1 LKTVQLVHT
10 NTEMKLKFLENINE
24 YDEHAV
30 RLNDFDKAQ
39 AAMFLKILTEL
50 IKSNKQFVNLSDYEF
65 IEAVNCEL
73 VLRVSETDEGIISD
87 DNVHFFCDLTLNAYA
102 EMIKLIEPFSLKE
115 TDAYRILYDLD
126 NPIDFIFS
134 AGKEY

>member
-1 LKTVQLVHT
+1 MQLVHT
-10 NTEMKLKFLENINE
+10 QTEMKLKFLENINE

-87 DNVHFFCDLTLNAYA
+87 DNVNFFCDLTLNAYA

>member
-1 LKTVQLVHT
+1 
-10 NTEMKLKFLENINE
+10 MKLKFLENINE

-39 AAMFLKILTEL
+39 AALFLQILKDLTT
-50 IKSNKQFVNLSDYEF
+50 NKMAFINLSEYEF
-65 IEAVNCEL
+65 IEPINCEL
-73 VLRVSETDEGIISD
+73 ILRVSETDEGITTED
-87 DNVHFFCDLTLNAYA
+87 YQHFFCDLTLQGYA
-102 EMIKLIEPFSLKE
+102 EIIKLIEPFCIKE

-134 AGKEY
+134 AGKENESDFGT

>member
-1 LKTVQLVHT
+1 
-10 NTEMKLKFLENINE
+10 MKLKFLENINE

-39 AAMFLKILTEL
+39 AALFLQILIDLT
-50 IKSNKQFVNLSDYEF
+50 KNSQQFINLSDYEF
-65 IEAVNCEL
+65 IEPINCEL
-73 VLRVSETDEGIISD
+73 ILRVSETDEGITTED
-87 DNVHFFCDLTLNAYA
+87 YQHFFCDLTLEGYA
-102 EMIKLIEPFSLKE
+102 EIIKMIEPFSIKE

-134 AGKEY
+134 AGKENEIFNS

>member
-1 LKTVQLVHT
+1 
-10 NTEMKLKFLENINE
+10 MKLKFLENINE

-39 AAMFLKILTEL
+39 ASLFLQILIDLTTTG
-50 IKSNKQFVNLSDYEF
+50 KQFISLSDYEF
-65 IEAVNCEL
+65 IEPINCEL
-73 VLRVSETDEGIISD
+73 TLRKAETDEGIITD
-87 DNVHFFCDLTLNAYA
+87 DYQHFFCDLTLEGYT
-102 EMIKLIEPFSLKE
+102 EMIKLIEPFCIKE

-134 AGKEY
+134 AGKENEIESNTIKK

>member
-1 LKTVQLVHT
+1 
-10 NTEMKLKFLENINE
+10 MKLKFLENINE

-39 AAMFLKILTEL
+39 AAMFLQILKDLTTNEKAF
-50 IKSNKQFVNLSDYEF
+50 INLSEYEF
-65 IEAVNCEL
+65 IEPINCEL
-73 VLRVSETDEGIISD
+73 MLRVSETDEGITTE
-87 DNVHFFCDLTLNAYA
+87 DNQHFFCDLTLKGYA
-102 EMIKLIEPFSLKE
+102 EIVKLIEPFCIKE

-134 AGKEY
+134 AGKEN